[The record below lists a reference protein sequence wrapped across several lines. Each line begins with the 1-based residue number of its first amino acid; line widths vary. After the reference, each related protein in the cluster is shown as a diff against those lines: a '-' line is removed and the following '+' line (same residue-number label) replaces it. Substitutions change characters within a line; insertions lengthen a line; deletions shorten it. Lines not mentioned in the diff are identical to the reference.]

1 MSVARSKQGILELVD
16 IHTFYGESHI
26 LNGVTLSVKEGS
38 VVALLG
44 RNGMGKTTTVRSI
57 AGFTPPRSG
66 TIRFKGTEI
75 QGLASHNISQ
85 MGIGLVPQGRRIFP
99 SLSVRENLLIGARG
113 EGWSFEKIY
122 SLFPILKARAAQKGN
137 LLSGGEQ
144 QMACIARALLTNPDF
159 LLMDEPSEGLAPIIV
174 KEIGNV
180 INQLKNEGLSIL
192 LIEQNVPLALR
203 VSDYAYIMSHGEIV
217 HHCSVDE
224 LKENKQVQAE
234 HIGVAKRM
242 TS

>member
-75 QGLASHNISQ
+75 QGLPSHNISQ